1 MQMKKIGYLLL
12 FISLFYGC
20 ASSKKLLEK
29 GEYDKAIA
37 KSAKALKKDP
47 NDSKQMNILQE
58 AYSQANMFDNEQI
71 GFLKK
76 ENRGD
81 NWFKIY
87 IIYSRLK
94 KREDIIR
101 SLPPQDRNQ
110 FTLVNYDNQ
119 IIHSKKQ
126 AVSNFY
132 QQGLALLNKGGK
144 QNARVAYQDFIK
156 VHNIYPNYKNINHL
170 IDESHFHGINNI
182 LFRIKNNS
190 NVILPENFNSEL
202 EKISLKGLNTMWLN
216 YDTYDDTTISYD
228 YYIVLNINHIKVS
241 PETINNKIYVD
252 KKKIQDGMK
261 YVLDANGNVKRDS
274 AGNDIKVPNWIIAK
288 AKVKE
293 TIQHKAAKIGGTIDY
308 VDLYSNQL
316 IKSEPVSI
324 KSIFNHYSAVFQGN
338 KKALSK
344 SSREIIGGHPVKFP
358 SDKRMLLDAAQ
369 LLKDQS
375 KTIIYR
381 NRKLLEN

>member
-1 MQMKKIGYLLL
+1 MKKIGYLLL

>member
-1 MQMKKIGYLLL
+1 MKKIGYLLL

-37 KSAKALKKDP
+37 KSAKALRKDP

-241 PETINNKIYVD
+241 PETVNNKIYVD

>member
-1 MQMKKIGYLLL
+1 MKKIGYLLL

-241 PETINNKIYVD
+241 PETVNNKIYVD